1 MDLEAQVKNN
11 FSIRLMIKNL
21 RIISFF
27 LLLFFAQKGSSQ
39 KDDNLD
45 DRTFVKYLIDATG
58 AKVSGDLYSADSL
71 YKKCL
76 EINPKSGVVNFELS
90 GIYLTLKQPLKALE
104 YANIAVEI
112 RPENEWY
119 LANLAL
125 AYKENGNHKKSA
137 EIFSKLIE
145 IKPDKIS
152 YLFSLAEEHL
162 NGSKYKKAL
171 KILNKIEEKIG
182 VSEDLSLQKHQIYI
196 FLKDKKDAI
205 NELIKLVTFSPEN
218 LRALGLLAE
227 FYQNINKPK
236 NSKQL
241 LDKMMFIDSSNGLVR
256 LSLFQYYYKNG
267 EIIKAYDE
275 LLYVMGSLEVEN
287 NIKKQMLLQIS
298 YDEKSP
304 FNINQICKL
313 AESYLKSD
321 FQNSEVLL
329 LLGKLKMHQR
339 KEDTACFY
347 IRESLKI
354 NPLPYESW
362 TQLISSTLS
371 RNKLEATIKDS
382 KNAIESHPNQ
392 PFLYLALGIA
402 LNQKNEFES
411 AIENL
416 KKGKKLVF
424 NNSFLESDFDQQI
437 GDSYYGIKKFKI
449 AFDYYEMSLA
459 LNPEN
464 INLLNNYS
472 YYLALQKVNLA
483 RAKELI
489 LKVIEKFPDNS
500 TYIDTYGW
508 VMFQREEYEK
518 AEQILFDAVIND
530 GEKSGEILEHYGDV
544 LFKLDKKKKAIT
556 FWKKAEETGEYS
568 KELIQKIN
576 EYKFIE

>member
-1 MDLEAQVKNN
+1 
-11 FSIRLMIKNL
+11 MIKNL

-27 LLLFFAQKGSSQ
+27 LLLFFAQKVSSQ
-39 KDDNLD
+39 QDDILD
-45 DRTFVKYLIDATG
+45 DRAFVKYLIDATG

-196 FLKDKKDAI
+196 FLKDKKNAI
-205 NELIKLVTFSPEN
+205 NELTKLVTFSPEN

-256 LSLFQYYYKNG
+256 LSLFQYHYKNG

-354 NPLPYESW
+354 NPLPFESW

-402 LNQKNEFES
+402 LNQKNEFEG

-416 KKGKKLVF
+416 EKGKKLVF

-472 YYLALQKVNLA
+472 YYLALQKVNLE

-576 EYKFIE
+576 ENKFIE

>member
-11 FSIRLMIKNL
+11 FSIKLMIKNL

-27 LLLFFAQKGSSQ
+27 LLLFFAQKVSSQ
-39 KDDNLD
+39 QDDILD

-90 GIYLTLKQPLKALE
+90 GIYLTLNQPQKALE

-112 RPENEWY
+112 RSENEWY

-125 AYKENGNHKKSA
+125 VYKENGNHKKSA

-152 YLFSLAEEHL
+152 YLFSLAEELL

-304 FNINQICKL
+304 FNVNQICKL
-313 AESYLKSD
+313 AESYLKLD

-354 NPLPYESW
+354 NPLPFESW

-518 AEQILFDAVIND
+518 AEQILFDAVIKS

-576 EYKFIE
+576 ENKFIE

>member
-11 FSIRLMIKNL
+11 FSIKLMIKNL

-27 LLLFFAQKGSSQ
+27 LLLFFAQKVSSQ
-39 KDDNLD
+39 QDDILD

-196 FLKDKKDAI
+196 FLKDKKNAI
-205 NELIKLVTFSPEN
+205 NELTKLVTFSPEN

-256 LSLFQYYYKNG
+256 LSLFQYHYKNG

-354 NPLPYESW
+354 NPLPFESW

-402 LNQKNEFES
+402 LNQKNEFEG

-416 KKGKKLVF
+416 EKGKKLVF

-472 YYLALQKVNLA
+472 YYLALQKVNLE

-576 EYKFIE
+576 ENKFIE

>member
-1 MDLEAQVKNN
+1 
-11 FSIRLMIKNL
+11 MIKNI
-21 RIISFF
+21 RIVCVF
-27 LLLFFAQKGSSQ
+27 LALFFIQKVSSQ
-39 KDDNLD
+39 QGDIFD
-45 DRTFVKYLIDATG
+45 DRTFVKCLIDATG
-58 AKVSGDLYSADSL
+58 AKVSGDLYLADSL

-90 GIYLTLKQPLKALE
+90 GIFLTLNQPKKALE
-104 YANIAVEI
+104 YANTAVTI
-112 RPENEWY
+112 DPKNEWY
-119 LANLAL
+119 LSNLAL
-125 AYKENGNHKKSA
+125 AYKESANHKKSA

-152 YLFSLAEEHL
+152 YLFSLNEELL
-162 NGSKYKKAL
+162 NGSKYKNAL
-171 KILNKIEEKIG
+171 KVLNKIEARIG
-182 VSEDLSLQKHQIYI
+182 ISEDLSIQKHQIYV
-196 FLKDKKDAI
+196 FLKNKKKAI
-205 NELIKLVTFSPEN
+205 NELKKLIAFSPEN
-218 LRALGLLAE
+218 IRGIGLLAE

-236 NSKQL
+236 ESKNL
-241 LDKMMFIDSSNGLVR
+241 LEKMMFIDSSNGLVR
-256 LSLFQYYYKNG
+256 LSLFQFNYKNG
-267 EIIKAYDE
+267 EVIKAYQE
-275 LLYVMGSLEVEN
+275 LLYVMESIEVEN
-287 NIKKQMLLQIS
+287 NLKKQMLLQIS

-304 FNINQICKL
+304 YNINQICKL

-321 FQNSEVLL
+321 FQSSEVLL
-329 LLGKLKMHQR
+329 LLGNLKMHQR

-354 NPLPYESW
+354 NPLPFEAWS
-362 TQLISSTLS
+362 QLISSTLS

-402 LNQKNEFES
+402 LNQKNKFES
-411 AIENL
+411 AVENL
-416 KKGKKLVF
+416 EKGKSLVF

-472 YYLALQKVNLA
+472 YYLALQKTNLE

-489 LKVIEKFPDNS
+489 LKVIEKFPNNI
-500 TYIDTYGW
+500 TYMDTYGW
-508 VMFQREEYEK
+508 VMFQIGDYEK
-518 AEQILFDAVIND
+518 AEQALFNAVIKD

-544 LFKLDKKKKAIT
+544 LFKLDEKKKAIT
-556 FWKKAEETGEYS
+556 FWRKAEETGEYS
-568 KELIQKIN
+568 TELIQKIN
-576 EYKFIE
+576 ENKFIE

>member
-1 MDLEAQVKNN
+1 
-11 FSIRLMIKNL
+11 MIKNI
-21 RIISFF
+21 RIVCVF
-27 LLLFFAQKGSSQ
+27 LALFFIQKVSSQ
-39 KDDNLD
+39 QGDIFD
-45 DRTFVKYLIDATG
+45 DRTFVKCLIDATG
-58 AKVSGDLYSADSL
+58 AKVSGDLYLADSL

-90 GIYLTLKQPLKALE
+90 GIFLTLNQPKKALE
-104 YANIAVEI
+104 YANTAVTI
-112 RPENEWY
+112 DPKNEWY
-119 LANLAL
+119 LSNLAL
-125 AYKENGNHKKSA
+125 AYKESANHKKSA

-152 YLFSLAEEHL
+152 YLFSLNEELL
-162 NGSKYKKAL
+162 NGSKYKNAL
-171 KILNKIEEKIG
+171 KVLNKIEARIG
-182 VSEDLSLQKHQIYI
+182 ISEDLSIQKHQIYV
-196 FLKDKKDAI
+196 FLKNKKKAI
-205 NELIKLVTFSPEN
+205 NELKKLIAFSPEN
-218 LRALGLLAE
+218 IRGIGLLAE

-236 NSKQL
+236 ESKNL
-241 LDKMMFIDSSNGLVR
+241 LEKMMFIDSSNGLVR
-256 LSLFQYYYKNG
+256 LSLFQFNYKNG
-267 EIIKAYDE
+267 EVIKAYQE
-275 LLYVMGSLEVEN
+275 LLYVMESIDVEN
-287 NIKKQMLLQIS
+287 NLKKQMLLQIS

-304 FNINQICKL
+304 YNINQICKL

-321 FQNSEVLL
+321 FQSSEVLL
-329 LLGKLKMHQR
+329 LLGNLKMHQR

-354 NPLPYESW
+354 NPLPFEAWS
-362 TQLISSTLS
+362 QLISSTLS

-402 LNQKNEFES
+402 LNQKNKFES
-411 AIENL
+411 AVENL
-416 KKGKKLVF
+416 EKGKSLVF

-472 YYLALQKVNLA
+472 YYLALQKTNLE

-489 LKVIEKFPDNS
+489 LKVIEKFPNNI
-500 TYIDTYGW
+500 TYMDTYGW
-508 VMFQREEYEK
+508 VMFQIGDYEK
-518 AEQILFDAVIND
+518 AEQALFNAVIKD

-544 LFKLDKKKKAIT
+544 LFKLDEKKKAIT
-556 FWKKAEETGEYS
+556 FWRKAEETGEYS
-568 KELIQKIN
+568 TELIQKIN
-576 EYKFIE
+576 ENKFIE

>member
-1 MDLEAQVKNN
+1 
-11 FSIRLMIKNL
+11 MIKNL

-90 GIYLTLKQPLKALE
+90 GIYLTLNQPQKALE

-112 RPENEWY
+112 RSENEWY

-125 AYKENGNHKKSA
+125 VYKENGNHKKSA

-152 YLFSLAEEHL
+152 YLFSLAEELL

-304 FNINQICKL
+304 FNVNQICKL

-354 NPLPYESW
+354 NPLP
-362 TQLISSTLS
+362 LNLGLS
-371 RNKLEATIKDS
+371 
-382 KNAIESHPNQ
+382 
-392 PFLYLALGIA
+392 
-402 LNQKNEFES
+402 
-411 AIENL
+411 
-416 KKGKKLVF
+416 
-424 NNSFLESDFDQQI
+424 SFLRHSQETSWKQ
-437 GDSYYGIKKFKI
+437 
-449 AFDYYEMSLA
+449 
-459 LNPEN
+459 
-464 INLLNNYS
+464 LLKT
-472 YYLALQKVNLA
+472 LKTQ
-483 RAKELI
+483 
-489 LKVIEKFPDNS
+489 LKVI
-500 TYIDTYGW
+500 
-508 VMFQREEYEK
+508 
-518 AEQILFDAVIND
+518 
-530 GEKSGEILEHYGDV
+530 
-544 LFKLDKKKKAIT
+544 
-556 FWKKAEETGEYS
+556 
-568 KELIQKIN
+568 LISHF
-576 EYKFIE
+576 FI

>member
-11 FSIRLMIKNL
+11 FSIKLMIKNL

-27 LLLFFAQKGSSQ
+27 LLLFFAQKVSSQ
-39 KDDNLD
+39 QDDILD

-90 GIYLTLKQPLKALE
+90 GIYLTLNQPRKALE

-196 FLKDKKDAI
+196 FLKDKKNAI
-205 NELIKLVTFSPEN
+205 NELTKLVTFSPEN

-256 LSLFQYYYKNG
+256 LSLFQYHYKNG

-304 FNINQICKL
+304 FNVNQICKL
-313 AESYLKSD
+313 AENYLKLD

-354 NPLPYESW
+354 NPLPFESW

-402 LNQKNEFES
+402 LNQKNEFEG

-416 KKGKKLVF
+416 EKGKKLVF

-472 YYLALQKVNLA
+472 YYLALQKVNLE

-576 EYKFIE
+576 ENKFIE

>member
-1 MDLEAQVKNN
+1 
-11 FSIRLMIKNL
+11 MIKNI
-21 RIISFF
+21 RIVCVF
-27 LLLFFAQKGSSQ
+27 LALFFIQKVSSQ
-39 KDDNLD
+39 QGDIFD
-45 DRTFVKYLIDATG
+45 DRTFVKCLIDATG
-58 AKVSGDLYSADSL
+58 AKVSGDLYLADSL

-90 GIYLTLKQPLKALE
+90 GIFLTLNQPKKALE
-104 YANIAVEI
+104 YANTAVTI
-112 RPENEWY
+112 DPKNEWY
-119 LANLAL
+119 LSNLAL
-125 AYKENGNHKKSA
+125 AYKESANHKKSA

-152 YLFSLAEEHL
+152 YLFSLNEELL
-162 NGSKYKKAL
+162 NGSKYKNAL
-171 KILNKIEEKIG
+171 KVLNKIEARIG
-182 VSEDLSLQKHQIYI
+182 ISEDLSIQKHQIYV
-196 FLKDKKDAI
+196 FLKNKKKAI
-205 NELIKLVTFSPEN
+205 NELKKLIAFSPEN
-218 LRALGLLAE
+218 IRGIGLLAE

-236 NSKQL
+236 ESKNL

-256 LSLFQYYYKNG
+256 LSLFQFNYKNG
-267 EIIKAYDE
+267 EVIKAYQE
-275 LLYVMGSLEVEN
+275 LLYVMESIEVEN
-287 NIKKQMLLQIS
+287 NLKKQMLLQIS

-304 FNINQICKL
+304 YNINQICKL

-321 FQNSEVLL
+321 FQSSEVLL
-329 LLGKLKMHQR
+329 LLGNLKMHQR

-354 NPLPYESW
+354 NPLPFEAWS
-362 TQLISSTLS
+362 QLISSTLS

-402 LNQKNEFES
+402 LNQKNKFES
-411 AIENL
+411 AVENL
-416 KKGKKLVF
+416 EKGKSLVF

-472 YYLALQKVNLA
+472 YYLALQKTNLE

-489 LKVIEKFPDNS
+489 LKVIEKFPNNI
-500 TYIDTYGW
+500 TYMDTYGW
-508 VMFQREEYEK
+508 VMFQIGDYEK
-518 AEQILFDAVIND
+518 AEQALFNAVIKD

-544 LFKLDKKKKAIT
+544 LFKLDEKKKAIT
-556 FWKKAEETGEYS
+556 FWRKAEETGEYS
-568 KELIQKIN
+568 TELIQKIN
-576 EYKFIE
+576 ENKFIE

>member
-1 MDLEAQVKNN
+1 
-11 FSIRLMIKNL
+11 MIKNL
-21 RIISFF
+21 RIICFF
-27 LLLFFAQKGSSQ
+27 LLLFFVQKGSSQ
-39 KDDNLD
+39 QDDILN

-90 GIYLTLKQPLKALE
+90 GIYLTLNQPRKALE

-112 RPENEWY
+112 RSENEWY

-137 EIFSKLIE
+137 EIFYKLIE
-145 IKPDKIS
+145 IKPDKIP
-152 YLFSLAEEHL
+152 YFFSLAEELL

-182 VSEDLSLQKHQIYI
+182 VSEDLSMQKHQIYI
-196 FLKDKKDAI
+196 FLKDKKKAI
-205 NELIKLVTFSPEN
+205 NELTKLVKFSPEN

-256 LSLFQYYYKNG
+256 LSLFQYHYKNG

-287 NIKKQMLLQIS
+287 NLKKQMLLQVS
-298 YDEKSP
+298 YDQKSP
-304 FNINQICKL
+304 YNINQKCKL

-329 LLGKLKMHQR
+329 LLGNLKMHQR

-354 NPLPYESW
+354 NPLPFESW

-416 KKGKKLVF
+416 EKGKKLVF
-424 NNSFLESDFDQQI
+424 NNSFLESDFYQQI

-449 AFDYYEMSLA
+449 AFGYYEMSLA

-472 YYLALQKVNLA
+472 YYLALQKVNLE

-508 VMFQREEYEK
+508 VMFQRGDYEK
-518 AEQILFDAVIND
+518 AEQILFNAVITD

-556 FWKKAEETGEYS
+556 FWRKAEETGEYS

-576 EYKFIE
+576 ENKFIE

>member
-1 MDLEAQVKNN
+1 
-11 FSIRLMIKNL
+11 MIKNL
-21 RIISFF
+21 RIICFF

-39 KDDNLD
+39 QDDILD

-90 GIYLTLKQPLKALE
+90 GIYLTLNQPRKALE

-112 RPENEWY
+112 RSENEWY

-137 EIFSKLIE
+137 EIFYKLIE

-152 YLFSLAEEHL
+152 YFFSLAEELL

-182 VSEDLSLQKHQIYI
+182 VSEDLSMQKHQIYI
-196 FLKDKKDAI
+196 FLKDKKNAI
-205 NELIKLVTFSPEN
+205 NELTKLVKFSPEN

-241 LDKMMFIDSSNGLVR
+241 LDEMMFIDSSNGLVR
-256 LSLFQYYYKNG
+256 LSLFQYHYKNG

-287 NIKKQMLLQIS
+287 NLKKQMLLQIS
-298 YDEKSP
+298 YDDKSP
-304 FNINQICKL
+304 YSINQICKL

-329 LLGKLKMHQR
+329 LLGNLKMHQR

-354 NPLPYESW
+354 NPLPFESW
-362 TQLISSTLS
+362 THLISSTLS
-371 RNKLEATIKDS
+371 RSKLEATIKDS
-382 KNAIESHPNQ
+382 KKAIESHPNQ

-416 KKGKKLVF
+416 EKGKKLVF

-449 AFDYYEMSLA
+449 AFGYYEMSLA

-472 YYLALQKVNLA
+472 YYLALQKVNLE

-508 VMFQREEYEK
+508 VMFQRGDYEI
-518 AEQILFDAVIND
+518 AEQILFNAVITD

-544 LFKLDKKKKAIT
+544 LFKLDKKEKAIT
-556 FWKKAEETGEYS
+556 FWKKAKETGEYS

-576 EYKFIE
+576 ENKFVE

>member
-11 FSIRLMIKNL
+11 FSIKLMIKNL
-21 RIISFF
+21 RIVSFF
-27 LLLFFAQKGSSQ
+27 LLLFFAQKVSSQ
-39 KDDNLD
+39 QDDILD

-162 NGSKYKKAL
+162 NGSKYKKGL

-196 FLKDKKDAI
+196 FLKDKKNAI
-205 NELIKLVTFSPEN
+205 NELTKLVTFSPEN

-256 LSLFQYYYKNG
+256 LSLFQYHYKNG

-304 FNINQICKL
+304 FNVNQICKL
-313 AESYLKSD
+313 AESYLKLD

-354 NPLPYESW
+354 NPLPFESW

-402 LNQKNEFES
+402 LNQKNEFEG

-416 KKGKKLVF
+416 EKGKKLVF

-472 YYLALQKVNLA
+472 YYLALQKVNLE

-489 LKVIEKFPDNS
+489 LKVLEKFPDNS

-576 EYKFIE
+576 ENKFIE